1 MIMTPMPSTELLVP
15 LVTWFARHARDLPWR
30 ARNLDRSHPD
40 PYAVLVS
47 ELMLQQTQV
56 ATVIPYFQRWM
67 TRFPDPGTL
76 ALATDD
82 EVHKLWEGLGYYRR
96 ARYLKAAATSIA
108 RVGWPQDL
116 SSLPGLGPYT
126 AAAVAA
132 IAFLRP
138 EPALDGNAFRVLARL
153 LGLVDDPRGRADEL
167 REWLRPALAAHGPSR
182 ITQGLMEL
190 GAMVCTPRPQ
200 CPHCPLEASCAAH
213 GHGLTERIPPPK
225 ERIPVK
231 SLEAWLVA
239 IEAEGHWLLLRPV
252 AKGLLAGLWRWPLLE
267 TAATSLATA
276 ETSSVYTSWRIR
288 TWKGWTQVYSH
299 RKEKVVPVALEAP
312 GTFPA
317 PLGMVWVPAVELA
330 ALPLGRRDHRL
341 RDLLGQ
347 ESPGAEDLPLDRIL
361 EGIRAFRS

>member
-1 MIMTPMPSTELLVP
+1 MTFPPSQAMLAP
-15 LVTWFARHARDLPWR
+15 LASWFAAQARDLPWR
-30 ARNLDRSHPD
+30 ARDLDRPHPD

-56 ATVIPYFQRWM
+56 ATVIPYFQRWLA
-67 TRFPDPGTL
+67 RFPDPAAL
-76 ALATDD
+76 AAATDD

-96 ARYLKAAATSIA
+96 ARYLKQAAEVLTEQ
-108 RVGWPQDL
+108 GWPQDL

-153 LGLVDDPRGRADEL
+153 LGLLDDPRRRAGEL

-182 ITQGLMEL
+182 ITQGVMEL

-200 CPHCPLEASCAAH
+200 CPRCPLAGTCEAWRR
-213 GHGLTERIPPPK
+213 GLAESIPPPQ
-225 ERIPVK
+225 ERASVK
-231 SLEAWLVA
+231 ILEAWLVA
-239 IEAEGHWLLLRPV
+239 ISAADHWLLLRP
-252 AKGLLAGLWRWPLLE
+252 ATRGLLAGLWRWPLLE
-267 TAATSLATA
+267 ATA
-276 ETSSVYTSWRIR
+276 TRLAAAEASAGYSDWHFR

-299 RKEKVVPVALEAP
+299 RKERVLPVALEAP
-312 GTFPA
+312 GCFPA
-317 PLGMVWVPAVELA
+317 PPGMVWVPAAELA
-330 ALPLGRRDHRL
+330 ALPLGRRDLRL

-347 ESPGAEDLPLDRIL
+347 ESLAAEDVPLDRII
-361 EGIRAFRS
+361 EGVLAARP